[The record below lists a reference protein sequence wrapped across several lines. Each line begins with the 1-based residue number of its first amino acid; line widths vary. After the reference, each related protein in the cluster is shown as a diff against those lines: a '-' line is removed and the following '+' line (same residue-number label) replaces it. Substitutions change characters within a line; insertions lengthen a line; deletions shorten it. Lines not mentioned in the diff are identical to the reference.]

1 MEEVNGLRRRA
12 EEEDAD
18 AMDDDDGEAIR
29 TLWFLKSVERHRD
42 AILASLLNLEAMSI
56 AMIVLFRIRR
66 RLVFFFRYGPFSD
79 QASCTTFI
87 YVSFDHDSKE
97 ILYYIIF
104 ITIII
109 CFIVLS
115 YFCWLNIHI

>member
-12 EEEDAD
+12 EEEDAE
-18 AMDDDDGEAIR
+18 AMDDDDDEAV
-29 TLWFLKSVERHRD
+29 TLWFLKSVDRNRD

-66 RLVFFFRYGPFSD
+66 RLVFFRYGPFSD